1 MQHFYKSFTSFFPFF
16 FHTLCLLGVLGG
28 LGSCTSSKSLTYF
41 QNTPGVADTL
51 DVPLP
56 DPLLIR
62 NGDVL
67 NIQVSSLNPAAS
79 ELFNPYSNPAAAAER
94 AMVQFT
100 GTNPLP
106 VNSGYIVDADGNIEM
121 PLIGKIRV
129 RSLTATAT
137 ADLVRE
143 RLKRYLK
150 EPTVSVRNQ
159 SYRISVL
166 GEVNRPSLFSVP
178 NEQITLPEALGLAGD
193 ITIFGRR
200 DNVLLIRNVNGK
212 RVFSR
217 IDLTRRDLF
226 LSPHY
231 YLQPD
236 DVVYVEPTR
245 SRVTSAG
252 QWYLLVPTA
261 LSALSLIAII
271 IQR

>member
-1 MQHFYKSFTSFFPFF
+1 MNQLYTSHFFQPFRLF
-16 FHTLCLLGVLGG
+16 LCLLVTLGG
-28 LGSCTSSKSLTYF
+28 LESCTSSKRLTYF
-41 QNTPGVADTL
+41 QPTVGRTDTL
-51 DVPLP
+51 DVPSP
-56 DPLLIR
+56 APLVVR
-62 NGDVL
+62 VGDVL
-67 NIQVSSLNPAAS
+67 NVQVSSLNQAAS
-79 ELFNPYSNPAAAAER
+79 ELFNPYTTAAATADR
-94 AMVQFT
+94 TMVQYT

-106 VNSGYIVDADGNIEM
+106 IASGYVVDAEGNIEM
-121 PLIGKIRV
+121 PLIGKVAV
-129 RSLTATAT
+129 RGLTATDI
-137 ADLVRE
+137 ADVVRD

-178 NEQITLPEALGLAGD
+178 GEITLPEALGLAGD

-212 RVFSR
+212 RIFHH

-226 LSPHY
+226 LSPYY

-252 QWYLLVPTA
+252 QWYLLVPAA
-261 LSALSLIAII
+261 LSALSFIAII

>member
-1 MQHFYKSFTSFFPFF
+1 MP
-16 FHTLCLLGVLGG
+16 G
-28 LGSCTSSKSLTYF
+28 CTSSKQLTYF
-41 QNTPGVADTL
+41 QNTPGIADTL
-51 DVPLP
+51 DVPVP
-56 DPLLIR
+56 SPLVIR
-62 NGDVL
+62 VGDVL

-79 ELFNPYSNPAAAAER
+79 ELFNPYTGVAANADR
-94 AMVQFT
+94 AMVQYT

-106 VNSGYIVDADGNIEM
+106 TTNGYIVDAAGNVEM
-121 PLIGKIRV
+121 PLVGKISV
-129 RSLTATAT
+129 QGLTAPAA
-137 ADLVRE
+137 ADVVRE
-143 RLKRYLK
+143 RVKRYLK

-193 ITIFGRR
+193 VTIFGRR
-200 DNVLLIRNVNGK
+200 DNVLLIREKGGK

-226 LSPHY
+226 LSPYY
-231 YLQPD
+231 YLQPG

-252 QWYLLVPTA
+252 QLYLLVPTA